1 MSSIVT
7 FAPKS
12 TNRPRQTKH
21 VRVGYVRLG
30 ITGRDGYII
39 AQALAYAVEAIA
51 ALPDKWLER
60 SNLEDMKCILAATTD
75 EWTAQH
81 LREGACRHLF
91 HPGSP
96 LVRNTAIDLP
106 EDDSA
111 A

>member
-1 MSSIVT
+1 
-7 FAPKS
+7 
-12 TNRPRQTKH
+12 
-21 VRVGYVRLG
+21 VGHVRLG

-39 AQALAYAVEAIA
+39 AQALAYAVEAIG
-51 ALPDKWLER
+51 ALPDQWREW
-60 SNLEDMKCILAATTD
+60 SNREDMKRILAATTNELTERD
-75 EWTAQH
+75 
-81 LREGACRHLF
+81 LREGACQHLF